1 GQRRVRVSISL
12 PLTLSCTPS
21 FHYDPPV
28 TFFATFTALPLIYA
42 SDPFAL
48 LELYNPAISVFGDHP
63 FPAPVL
69 NPSTI
74 PALAYAQEK
83 IMLNAPG
90 AKNGLS
96 DGDGA
101 VGDPASMGIS
111 AYLLGMTNS
120 SYAEAAVTE
129 VNFQLNAPRWSNG
142 AISQRF
148 DVAELWDDF
157 GYMSPPF
164 LAYYAADTR
173 NISLL
178 EESYKQCG
186 YYREVLQATDTSVP
200 YWGVYHHIIGPQSQ
214 DLGLWSTGNG
224 WFSAGMVRVLAV
236 IQKAPAATVSPWRA
250 QAIADLTQWIKEI
263 VNGVMGAPMDD
274 GLLRNYLDDTD
285 GPNGFGEISGST
297 MMAAVIYR
305 MAVLQPDVFGTSYIA
320 WADNIRHTIS
330 GSDRDGNPHVT
341 SNGTVTPAVNPY
353 AWLDTTPYTAGSPE
367 GNNFVVLMYAGWR
380 DCVYAGYCHTD
391 GSRAKRLHNK
401 KRHSSVQ

>member
-1 GQRRVRVSISL
+1 M
-12 PLTLSCTPS
+12 LSNA
-21 FHYDPPV
+21 
-28 TFFATFTALPLIYA
+28 ATFVLLGRYIGFISPSKWCTVGARGTTSSVADIAKALPA
-42 SDPFAL
+42 HSWEWGTAEAL

-101 VGDPASMGIS
+101 
-111 AYLLGMTNS
+111 
-120 SYAEAAVTE
+120 
-129 VNFQLNAPRWSNG
+129 LNAPRWSNG

-186 YYREVLQATDTSVP
+186 YYREVLQATIP
-200 YWGVYHHIIGPQSQ
+200 PQ